1 MSNFA
6 NSQKPG
12 GWIPNRESIAEQQV
26 NTALSMLHALMPYV
40 LAPHR
45 DPMNLPK
52 ELDGGTECAAVTTF
66 VKICSRLDA
75 MLDDPTRW
83 KLEDHD
89 KLYAAILE
97 SHRVQQIFV
106 NEQIEAA
113 KVVQRPSY
121 QLKPTLAVA
130 PDNSYV
136 AFWGD
141 IKTPG
146 AALIGR
152 GNTPAEAL
160 ADFDQSFHR
169 MPNEQTVVIADSVKP
184 AEEPKQKKKK

>member
-1 MSNFA
+1 MNT
-6 NSQKPG
+6 QKPG
-12 GWIPNRESIAEQQV
+12 GYIPNRESIAEQQV
-26 NTALSMLHALMPYV
+26 NTALSMLHALMPYI

-45 DPMNLPK
+45 DPLNPPK
-52 ELDGGTECAAVTTF
+52 ELDGGTECAVAATF
-66 VKICSRLDA
+66 IKICSRLDA

-97 SHRVQQIFV
+97 SHRVQQVFV
-106 NEQIEAA
+106 KEQIEAA

-136 AFWGD
+136 AYWGN
-141 IKTPG
+141 IKEAG
-146 AALIGR
+146 GALIGK

-160 ADFDQSFHR
+160 SDFDKAFHR
-169 MPNEQTVVIADSVKP
+169 MPSEQLVIVKDSAKP
-184 AEEPKQKKKK
+184 AETPPEKRKKK